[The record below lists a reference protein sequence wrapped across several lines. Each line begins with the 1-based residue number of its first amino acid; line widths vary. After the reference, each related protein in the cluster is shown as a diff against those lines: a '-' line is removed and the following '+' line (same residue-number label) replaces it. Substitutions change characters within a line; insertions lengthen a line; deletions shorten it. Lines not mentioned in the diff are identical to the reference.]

1 MKKDNE
7 YKNILD
13 NLIRSTDYG
22 RIRWVKSLS
31 YNINYNT
38 YITTIKITNNKKI
51 EFTLVRYNFGKK
63 DKEFET
69 MNSFN
74 IWLETVVINEN
85 VHRKTDTL
93 YLQNYEELFELF
105 CVVHYKENLD
115 QEKFI
120 RSLNDEYENITWKY
134 KKWSRIPSYECVILS
149 KENIRLLIKVTIYGV
164 SIVLDGIRTLKV
176 INLKIFEKV
185 KKCYQD
191 KSNNTYYIPDYDN
204 LLDIPLEKEDVVSVD
219 FKSSINSIS
228 DKKGIIRYKDSHKIG
243 IEFYENINGHDG
255 NGLFYGKFG
264 HCWVFNGSSKLMIKK
279 V

>member
-74 IWLETVVINEN
+74 
-85 VHRKTDTL
+85 
-93 YLQNYEELFELF
+93 
-105 CVVHYKENLD
+105 
-115 QEKFI
+115 
-120 RSLNDEYENITWKY
+120 
-134 KKWSRIPSYECVILS
+134 
-149 KENIRLLIKVTIYGV
+149 
-164 SIVLDGIRTLKV
+164 
-176 INLKIFEKV
+176 
-185 KKCYQD
+185 
-191 KSNNTYYIPDYDN
+191 
-204 LLDIPLEKEDVVSVD
+204 
-219 FKSSINSIS
+219 
-228 DKKGIIRYKDSHKIG
+228 
-243 IEFYENINGHDG
+243 
-255 NGLFYGKFG
+255 
-264 HCWVFNGSSKLMIKK
+264 
-279 V
+279 